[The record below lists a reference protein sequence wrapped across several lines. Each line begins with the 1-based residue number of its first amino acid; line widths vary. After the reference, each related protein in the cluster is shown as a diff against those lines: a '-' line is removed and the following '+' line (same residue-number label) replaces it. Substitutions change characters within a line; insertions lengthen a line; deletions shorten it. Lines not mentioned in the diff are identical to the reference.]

1 MPVNARGIAF
11 DRIDLT
17 APWREP
23 AAPVILL
30 HGIGANRHC
39 WADWVGVIS
48 PHHPVIRSDLRGFG
62 ESAPL
67 PTGADLLEVLVED
80 VLALMPEGQRVHLVG
95 ESAGGSIMLATAL
108 RHPDR
113 VRSVTLSNAAITG
126 RRIGQIDRWRPLLA
140 QGIAA
145 WNAHMM
151 ECRFAPGAISAQAWD
166 WYAAQQ
172 GRTVPAS
179 ALAIADL
186 LSTLE
191 LGEQLPALIPPLLV
205 LHPDASPFVPLSV
218 YDDLERQCPGSE
230 LMVWQGVRHGL
241 PFSHGRAC
249 AERLLSF
256 LRTR

>member
-11 DRIDLT
+11 DLIDLT

-30 HGIGANRHC
+30 HGIGANRLC
-39 WADWVGVIS
+39 WTDWVGVLS
-48 PHHPVIRSDLRGFG
+48 PHHPVIRCDLRGFG
-62 ESAPL
+62 ESALL
-67 PTGADLLEVLVED
+67 PEDDDLLAVLIED
-80 VLALMPEGQRVHLVG
+80 VLALMPEGERVHLVG

-108 RHPDR
+108 AHPDR

-126 RRIGQIDRWRPLLA
+126 RRIGQIDRWRPLFA
-140 QGIAA
+140 DGVAA

-151 ECRFAPGAISAQAWD
+151 DCRFAPGAISDQAWA

-172 GRTVPAS
+172 GRTRPAS

-186 LSTLE
+186 LSALE
-191 LGEQLPALIPPLLV
+191 LADRLPALKPDLLV

-218 YDDLERQCPGSE
+218 YDGLHSACPRAELEIYR
-230 LMVWQGVRHGL
+230 GVRHGL
-241 PFSHGRAC
+241 PFSHGRDC
-249 AERLLSF
+249 AQRLLAF
-256 LRTR
+256 LRGR